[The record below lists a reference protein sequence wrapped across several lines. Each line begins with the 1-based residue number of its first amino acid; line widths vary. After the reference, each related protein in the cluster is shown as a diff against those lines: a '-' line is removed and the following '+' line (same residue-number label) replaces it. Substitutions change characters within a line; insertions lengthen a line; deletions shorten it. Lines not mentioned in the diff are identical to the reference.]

1 MLLLCTYV
9 CTNII
14 LNRLSTVN
22 TLNISLQHHS
32 IPLCLGLPPTSH
44 PLHHIKNKNAF
55 NRCYTTHQTHERRRL
70 NMIFTLLLNEKKKN
84 RKKQTNYVFK
94 MFYVQRAAAKISRHR
109 WKTIYRRLWK
119 RMSGVWCN
127 RAFKKGML
135 QKVGVGAQTS
145 HWLMDSKQNHI
156 NIFNEIYIEL
166 MYL

>member
-1 MLLLCTYV
+1 MYICMYE
-9 CTNII
+9 
-14 LNRLSTVN
+14 
-22 TLNISLQHHS
+22 
-32 IPLCLGLPPTSH
+32 
-44 PLHHIKNKNAF
+44 HHIKPIKYCKYVKYISPTSFHTSMPWPTPHFPSPAPHQKQKRVQSLLHHTSNPW
-55 NRCYTTHQTHERRRL
+55 TTTTQYDIYIIIEW
-70 NMIFTLLLNEKKKN
+70 KQKKN
-84 RKKQTNYVFK
+84 WKKQTNYVFK
-94 MFYVQRAAAKISRHR
+94 MSYVQRAAAKISRHR

-127 RAFKKGML
+127 GAFTKGML

>member
-1 MLLLCTYV
+1 MLLLCCVHTYV

-32 IPLCLGLPPTSH
+32 IPLCLSLPPATHSR
-44 PLHHIKNKNAF
+44 HHIKNKNAF
-55 NRCYTTHQTHERRRL
+55 IRCYFNHTSNSWTTTTQYNIYIIIEW
-70 NMIFTLLLNEKKKN
+70 KQSK
-84 RKKQTNYVFK
+84 KKQTNYVFK

-109 WKTIYRRLWK
+109 RLFGGRK
-119 RMSGVWCN
+119 GMSGVWCN
-127 RAFKKGML
+127 GAFEKGML
-135 QKVGVGAQTS
+135 RKVGAQTS

-156 NIFNEIYIEL
+156 NIFNEIYIEV